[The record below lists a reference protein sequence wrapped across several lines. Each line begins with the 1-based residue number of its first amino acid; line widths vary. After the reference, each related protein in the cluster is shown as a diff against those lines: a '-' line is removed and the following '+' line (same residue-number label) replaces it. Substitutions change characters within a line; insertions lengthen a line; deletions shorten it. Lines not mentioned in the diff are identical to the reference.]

1 MNTAAAKGIG
11 NPQDTLVF
19 WLWRNMPY
27 NRRMLISFGLIVLG
41 FLLQWYSG
49 EIFSGVIPLLAGNA
63 LLLVR
68 GYDNRVEFKGFD
80 PGQQWQ
86 KVERRR
92 LYELEELDRKM
103 KRWDRSFIDIT
114 NAWGVVTF
122 VLLVAGLFMMY
133 VFFDTHSAY
142 QGLAVIPVD
151 MGILLLPH
159 WFFGTRTLQRKP
171 GLLIKVGVLLR
182 VLDLAKRPGLQRDA
196 MMLLKGKEK
205 AMPEDVKIRLL
216 PDDAPEDFLG
226 LYGQVVINNVQG
238 KSYPYFYMVL
248 VARPGMGLQACLRPR
263 DRFWDIPVPKIDS
276 AFDNLFVPQPS
287 WSPSTTQQLRK
298 LVAAPYLAPND
309 WTPRSE
315 AYFVFPLAQGTPG
328 KQCGLAATGV
338 YQPSLRSPWLAA

>member
-248 VARPGMGLQACLRPR
+248 VARPGMGLKAVSDRLDLPGEIIGEFKRQIDVEILVLRQFTTKTSGYHTDDEMVEQLLR
-263 DRFWDIPVPKIDS
+263 VPMKAMQILLES
-276 AFDNLFVPQPS
+276 SNPEIS
-287 WSPSTTQQLRK
+287 
-298 LVAAPYLAPND
+298 
-309 WTPRSE
+309 
-315 AYFVFPLAQGTPG
+315 
-328 KQCGLAATGV
+328 
-338 YQPSLRSPWLAA
+338 